1 MIHAVVNSPVS
12 LTFRV
17 QNTATCHV
25 TCLQSPA
32 VGKQRVQR
40 RIVRREPGWFVYV
53 FLWVVWQTG
62 WFLLALLYCPAGIWQ
77 SWLHYDTPQSALF
90 KTQARLG
97 DREDNI
103 TPISITPMLCCTCCQ
118 KNGWKGGFILVTP
131 TDLER
136 IHIIIIETE
145 WWSIFFRRLAV
156 KYESGHTHN
165 WSKNMNPFTKHWLCK
180 KV

>member
-1 MIHAVVNSPVS
+1 MKWSAQSW
-12 LTFRV
+12 
-17 QNTATCHV
+17 TAPCHLHLEYRTQRLV
-25 TCLQSPA
+25 MSHLQSPA

-97 DREDNI
+97 DTEDNI
-103 TPISITPMLCCTCCQ
+103 KPLSVIPMLCCKKWLPSNHYHVCFWPRL
-118 KNGWKGGFILVTP
+118 GWKRGFILVTP

-136 IHIIIIETE
+136 IHIIIIIETE
-145 WWSIFFRRLAV
+145 WWSIFFRRPAV
-156 KYESGHTHN
+156 KYETGHTYY
-165 WSKNMNPFTKHWLCK
+165 S
-180 KV
+180 